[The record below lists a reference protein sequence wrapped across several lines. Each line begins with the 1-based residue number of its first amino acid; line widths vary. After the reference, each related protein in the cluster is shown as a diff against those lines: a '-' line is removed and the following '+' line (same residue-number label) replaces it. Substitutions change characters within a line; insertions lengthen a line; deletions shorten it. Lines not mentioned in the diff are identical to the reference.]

1 MSGNWVHFFAL
12 DRPQEKRGR
21 SQPLT
26 RRGEKGTVEYTAAG
40 VKNPQVA
47 LFFALVRGLTEE
59 RLKNL
64 FVPCMEAAR
73 EAHLNGEKEE
83 GAQLI
88 VDLFVLAF
96 QTRDCRGGKGERD
109 LFYAMFFRLFMMF
122 PKTSRALLPL
132 VAEFGYHKD
141 YIQLLEYLEAKNSP
155 FAPHLQKA
163 ILNVMATNFHAD
175 VSKLAAGETSISLCG
190 KYLPREGKSFAK
202 NHKPLFEYWVK
213 MLFPGLPMVAALKVY
228 RQKLSMLNDHL
239 DTVEVNMC
247 KNCFSFI
254 NFTAVPGV
262 AAKKY
267 RKAFLN
273 ETLKGSVPPS
283 QARSGNR
290 HPFNEDRVKCR
301 QRLKEIFTAGLVKGK
316 QLFPHEIVRPIMR
329 MGTNQGAS
337 EEGPMLCA
345 QWRDLRNGIQD
356 TLQAKRCSPG
366 GPAID
371 LGKLVAL
378 VDVSG
383 SMSGLPMEVA
393 IALGLLVSELTHH
406 AFRHRVLTFETKPS
420 WVDFSACGDNLMAKV
435 KKLKAAPWGGTTDI
449 EAAFQLIGRVV
460 ESNRLPREE
469 VPDLIIFSDMQ
480 FDVAQGHTMAN
491 SSAQTRQKMTQ
502 MQRIKARFEEIGM
515 RICGRP
521 YPAPRII
528 FWNLRSGTVGFP
540 AQANE
545 NNVMLLSGFSPA
557 LFKFVVEGEV
567 GGRTAGDAKG
577 AIDPAATLRKVLDDE
592 RYDAVRRTIASVA
605 EEGPLLAYS
614 AVFSVTASAEGP
626 ETVSSADAV
635 ESA

>member
-1 MSGNWVHFFAL
+1 MSGNWEQFFAL
-12 DRPQEKRGR
+12 DRQVKRVR
-21 SQPLT
+21 SQPMT
-26 RRGEKGTVEYTAAG
+26 CKGEKGTVEYTAAG
-40 VKNPQVA
+40 VKDPQVA

-59 RLKNL
+59 RLKDL

-73 EAHLNGEKEE
+73 QAYLGREKEKS
-83 GAQLI
+83 AKLI
-88 VDLFVLAF
+88 VDLFILAF

-132 VAEFGYHKD
+132 IAEYGYHKD
-141 YIQLLEYLEAKNSP
+141 YVQLLEYLETKRSP
-155 FAPHLQKA
+155 FAAHLQKA
-163 ILNVMATNFHAD
+163 ILTIMATNFRTD
-175 VSKLAAGETSISLCG
+175 VAKLAAGETSISLCG
-190 KYLPREGKSFAK
+190 KYMPREGKSFAK

-213 MLFPGLPMVAALKVY
+213 MLYPGIPLSTAMKVY
-228 RQKLSMLNDHL
+228 RQKLSMLNEHL

-247 KNCFSFI
+247 KNCFSVIDFS
-254 NFTAVPGV
+254 AVPGV
-262 AAKKY
+262 AVKKY

-283 QARSGNR
+283 KARTGNR
-290 HPFNEDRVKCR
+290 HPFNEDRVACR
-301 QRLKEIFTAGLVKGK
+301 QHLKAMFQAGLVKGK

-329 MGTNQGAS
+329 MGPHQGAS

-345 QWRDLRNGIQD
+345 QWKDLREGVKAN
-356 TLQAKRCSPG
+356 LEAKRATPG
-366 GPAID
+366 ATGCID

-393 IALGLLVSELTHH
+393 IALGLLVSELTHP
-406 AFRHRVLTFETKPS
+406 AFRNRVLTFETKPS
-420 WVDFSACGDNLMAKV
+420 WVDFTSCGDNLHAKV
-435 KKLKAAPWGGTTDI
+435 KKLQQAPWGGTTDI
-449 EAAFQLIGRVV
+449 EAAFSLIGRVV
-460 ESNRLPREE
+460 ESNRLPIEE

-480 FDVAQGHTMAN
+480 FDVAQGHTM
-491 SSAQTRQKMTQ
+491 SSKSTAQNRQKMKQ
-502 MQRIKARFEEIGM
+502 IERIKDRFMEIGM

-521 YPAPRII
+521 YPVPRII
-528 FWNLRSGTVGFP
+528 FWNLRSDTVGFP

-545 NNVMLLSGFSPA
+545 DKVMLLSGFSPA

-567 GGRTAGDAKG
+567 GGRATGDAKG

-592 RYDAVRRTIASVA
+592 RYDAVRRIIANVA

-614 AVFSVTASAEGP
+614 SVFPVTPAVTEASSVADLAASI
-626 ETVSSADAV
+626 
-635 ESA
+635 